1 MRKFLNFF
9 MLLNLALLPAFT
21 AVAQK
26 TNVNIDKGNA
36 AYANGDY
43 QNATAYYTKALASVT
58 GEDRYY
64 TLINRAE
71 CYFQLYKIDEVLNDY
86 NEAIQ
91 MFPDNI
97 FAYLSRAMNVYD
109 LDLDMSI
116 NDFTYVLS
124 KEPNN
129 LYALYGR
136 SSCYRLKKEYRKAL
150 TDIDRA
156 IVVNSSFA
164 EVYGARSMIYTETG
178 RYENAVSDIKT
189 LLKLDEKERKN
200 TKFFVNILEP
210 LARLHRFDEA
220 LGYYEYFSRP
230 EIEQIRDET
239 MAFFTV
245 DLRLVLDYFSK
256 KDYEM
261 AEGLLAQ
268 LEKEYNS
275 DTTNSF
281 SYQSKSYSLLLSL
294 HGFALENLGKP
305 EDAEQ
310 SYKMAL
316 LIRDA
321 QPEVQ
326 EGLQRVTAKTRA
338 IAIQEDKE
346 DPQIKILE
354 PAASRS
360 ISIEDDKPA
369 SLQQKVR
376 GQAIDKSGIK
386 SVKVNNQPVKVEEN
400 GYFETL
406 VTLAPGKNTISV
418 LAVDNAANSSALNLD
433 IEASKANGN
442 QPPPANT
449 APPVLGN
456 EPVYHAILIA
466 ESEYKDKGIATLP
479 GPLTDMEK
487 ISELLVSNYN
497 FDPSRVTKLVNAG
510 RTTILESL
518 MKISKELNENDN
530 LFLFYAGHGQ
540 MIKRPD
546 GKEDGYIVP
555 SDATKGSTSTYIKG
569 DELFDCF
576 EFSKAKHILVVADAC
591 FAGSLFRDMG
601 AEAEA
606 SVTEAY
612 KDQSRKVLASG
623 NRTVVPD
630 ESKFIAYLRTA
641 LLNNRKKYVTAEQLL
656 NTFKDAY
663 TNETRLSL
671 QYYPIAGV
679 DLGGQFVFIRK

>member
-1 MRKFLNFF
+1 MRKSLNRYFILI
-9 MLLNLALLPAFT
+9 LLLVAVTSADAQQKNSNLDRADAAYNKGDFQT
-21 AVAQK
+21 AVMF
-26 TNVNIDKGNA
+26 
-36 AYANGDY
+36 
-43 QNATAYYTKALASVT
+43 YTKALPALK
-58 GEDRYY
+58 GDDRYY
-64 TLINRAE
+64 VLVARADS
-71 CYFQLYKIDEVLNDY
+71 YFQLSSFENSLRDY
-86 NEAIQ
+86 DEAIKQ
-91 MFPDNI
+91 YPDTV

-109 LDLDMSI
+109 FDLDMSI
-116 NDFTYVLS
+116 ADFSFVLG

-129 LYALYGR
+129 TYALYGR

-150 TDIDRA
+150 ADIDRA
-156 IVVNSSFA
+156 IVVSKSYVD
-164 EVYGARSMIYTETG
+164 VYNVRSMIYTETG

-189 LLKLDEKERKN
+189 LLKLDEKEKRY
-200 TKFFVNILEP
+200 TRYFVNILEP

-220 LGYYEYFSRP
+220 LSYYSYFQRP
-230 EIEQIRDET
+230 EIKGVKDET
-239 MAFFTV
+239 MDFYKIDFQ
-245 DLRLVLDYFSK
+245 LVLNYFSGK
-256 KDYEM
+256 QYDMAAEVLDKLLKD
-261 AEGLLAQ
+261 
-268 LEKEYNS
+268 YNS
-275 DTTNSF
+275 DTTESF

-294 HGFALENLGKP
+294 KGYALENLNALQ
-305 EDAEQ
+305 ESEQ
-310 SYKMAL
+310 AYKMAL
-316 LIRDA
+316 LIREP
-321 QPEVQ
+321 QPEVKD
-326 EGLQRVTAKTRA
+326 GLERVSSKARA

-346 DPQIKILE
+346 DPQIRILE
-354 PAASRS
+354 PEASRS
-360 ISIEDDKPA
+360 ISIDDDKPA
-369 SLQQKVR
+369 SLQQKIR

-433 IEASKANGN
+433 VEARKATAN
-442 QPPPANT
+442 QPPLTST
-449 APPVLGN
+449 APPVLGG

-466 ESEYKDKGIATLP
+466 ESEYKDKDIATLP
-479 GPLTDMEK
+479 GPLNDMEK

-497 FDPSRVTKLVNAG
+497 FDPARITKLVNAG
-510 RTTILESL
+510 RTTILETL
-518 MKISKELNENDN
+518 MKITNELNENDN

-546 GKEDGYIVP
+546 GKEEGYIVP

-569 DELFDCF
+569 DELFNSF
-576 EFSKAKHILVVADAC
+576 QFSKAKHILVVADAC

-601 AEAEA
+601 TEAEA

-641 LLNNRKKYVTAEQLL
+641 LLNNKKKYITAEQLL